1 MTYPPDIQA
10 IVKHLDM
17 ERHPE
22 GGYFRETYRSSENV
36 PAQALP
42 ARFGGERSLA
52 TAIYFLLG
60 PGDFSAFH
68 RIKSDETWHYYT
80 GNSSLIVHILDP
92 RHGYRKIKLGKSYES
107 GEVFQDTV
115 PAGAWFASEPA
126 DSTGYAL
133 VGCTVSPG
141 FDFREF
147 ELAKAQDLTALFPDH
162 SDLISSRCR

>member
-1 MTYPPDIQA
+1 MNYPADIQY
-10 IVKHLDM
+10 IVNHLSL
-17 ERHPE
+17 ESHPE
-22 GGYFRETYRSSENV
+22 GGFFRETYRASENV
-36 PAQALP
+36 SGDALP
-42 ARFGGERSLA
+42 SRFGDARSLA

-80 GNSSLIVHILDP
+80 GNCPLIVHILDP
-92 RHGYRKIKLGKSYES
+92 QHGYRKIKLGNRPEA

-133 VGCTVSPG
+133 VGCTVAPG
-141 FDFREF
+141 FDFRDF
-147 ELAKAQDLTALFPDH
+147 ELAKVEDLTELFPDH
-162 SDLISSRCR
+162 NDLISRRCR